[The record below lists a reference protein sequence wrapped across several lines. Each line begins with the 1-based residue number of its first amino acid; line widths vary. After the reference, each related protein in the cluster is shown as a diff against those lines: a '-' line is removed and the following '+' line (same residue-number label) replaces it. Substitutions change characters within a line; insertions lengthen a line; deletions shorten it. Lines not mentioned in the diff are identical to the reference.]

1 MQRARSWAS
10 MILIFGLSI
19 LAVSCGESSDEEV
32 PQAICGTRIDPDLT
46 RPLLT
51 SNEDLHESNKVDRA
65 EATSGPC
72 TVLSKEDAVLEF
84 HFYWAAD
91 APNLELMARNKEPL
105 GVTEVRNGAVIKGML
120 IGDNGAIATSPCRT
134 QTGEHFTLALQVS
147 QLRVA
152 DRSLRKSIENF
163 MRSYFPA
170 TLKTLDC
177 S

>member
-1 MQRARSWAS
+1 MQRVRLCALMVLVS
-10 MILIFGLSI
+10 GLSL

-51 SNEDLHESNKVDRA
+51 SSEDLHESSKVDRA

-72 TVLSKEDAVLEF
+72 TVLSEEDAVLEF
-84 HFYWAAD
+84 HFYWAAN
-91 APNLELMARNKEPL
+91 APNLELMARDKQPL
-105 GVTEVRNGAVIKGML
+105 GVTEVRNGAVVNGML

-134 QTGEHFTLALQVS
+134 QTGKHFTLALQVS
-147 QLRVA
+147 ELGVA
-152 DRSLRKSIENF
+152 DRSLRKPIENF

-170 TLKTLDC
+170 TLKTLHC
-177 S
+177 N